1 MNKMKLL
8 KYAET
13 KLYKDEPNNGTC
25 LGIEL
30 KNLTEENYKDK
41 IDLLIDNYCYRYNSA
56 IISKDSYGVDRL
68 IFFSK

>member
-1 MNKMKLL
+1 MNKIKLL

-30 KNLTEENYKDK
+30 KNLTEENYKEK
-41 IDLLIDNYCYRYNSA
+41 IDELVDDYYYRYNSA
-56 IISKDSYGVDRL
+56 TIFQDSYGIDRL